1 MFSLLVC
8 CFVALFGD
16 CFNVGLCA
24 WGDICVLDVV
34 VMISQVLLGV
44 FVCLWVRGI
53 CCGLFL
59 IFGCL

>member
-34 VMISQVLLGV
+34 IMISRVLLGV
-44 FVCLWVRGI
+44 FVCLWVRGV
-53 CCGLFL
+53 CCG
-59 IFGCL
+59 CL